1 MDLHLQLAR
10 PSALTDWVYTTIKEA
25 ILSLT
30 FPMGAQLH
38 IDELSQKL
46 GTSRTPIR
54 EALLRL
60 EKDGLVRAVPRV
72 GYFVTLITR
81 RDLKELFEIRQML
94 EEHAVATAA
103 PNLTASDLDHL
114 EQVLADSAS
123 ALQSADTNEFLR
135 LEIEFHTYLMNCAPN
150 RHLSLVMESLRDLTY
165 RERVLSMQ
173 SADNLR
179 HTLVE
184 HRRVLDCLRE
194 RDGKTAGELMS
205 KHIGDALVR
214 MEQFLDLP
222 EGDNGPNKTEE

>member
-1 MDLHLQLAR
+1 
-10 PSALTDWVYTTIKEA
+10 
-25 ILSLT
+25 
-30 FPMGAQLH
+30 MGAQLH
-38 IDELSQKL
+38 IDELCQKL

-72 GYFVTLITR
+72 GYFVTLVTR
-81 RDLKELFEIRQML
+81 KDLKELFEIRQML
-94 EEHAVATAA
+94 EGHAVATAT

-114 EQVLADSAS
+114 EQVLADSA
-123 ALQSADTNEFLR
+123 AAVEAADTDKFLR
-135 LEIEFHTYLMNCAPN
+135 LEIEFHTYLMNRAPN
-150 RHLSLVMESLRDLTY
+150 RHLSLVMETLRDLTY

-184 HRRVLDCLRE
+184 HGRVLGHLRE
-194 RDGKTAGELMS
+194 RDGKSAGEMMS

-214 MEQFLDLP
+214 MLQFLDLA
-222 EGDNGPNKTEE
+222 EGENGTSNTSKKEE